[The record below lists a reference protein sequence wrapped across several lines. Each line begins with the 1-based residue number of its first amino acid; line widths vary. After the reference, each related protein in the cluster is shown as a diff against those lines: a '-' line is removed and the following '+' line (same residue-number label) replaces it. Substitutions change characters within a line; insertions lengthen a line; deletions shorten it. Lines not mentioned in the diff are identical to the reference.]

1 MDHDFCPDCGHL
13 LSRIATRCSFCGWSD
28 RMDDVAGR
36 NDDGEDLHALVYS
49 LTDDVYPGCWVML

>member
-1 MDHDFCPDCGHL
+1 
-13 LSRIATRCSFCGWSD
+13 
-28 RMDDVAGR
+28 MDDVAGR